1 MKTIVETS
9 TKLSKYLLADDV
21 TITATS
27 DNITVGDPAQFI
39 IADLNSGNTT
49 ITENVTN
56 APDDWTGNKYKLDR
70 CTTKYP
76 KPALKTLL
84 DDKMLNLISCLY

>member
-9 TKLSKYLLADDV
+9 TKLCKYLLADNV

-27 DNITVGDPAQFI
+27 DSTTVGDPAQFI
-39 IADLNSGNTT
+39 IADLNSGNAT

-56 APDDWTGNKYKLDR
+56 APSDWVGNKYKLDG
-70 CTTKYP
+70 TTWSANP
-76 KPALKTLL
+76 DWVDPSE
-84 DDKMLNLISCLY
+84 DDGE

>member
-21 TITATS
+21 AITATA

-39 IADLNSGNTT
+39 IGDMNSGNAT

-56 APDDWTGNKYKLDR
+56 APSDWTGNKYKLDG
-70 CTTKYP
+70 TTWSANP
-76 KPALKTLL
+76 DWVDPTLE
-84 DDKMLNLISCLY
+84 DEE

>member
-9 TKLSKYLLADDV
+9 TKLCKYLLADDV

-27 DNITVGDPAQFI
+27 DSITVGDPAQFI
-39 IADLNSGNTT
+39 IADLNSSNAT

-56 APDDWTGNKYKLDR
+56 APSDWTGNKYTFNG
-70 CTTKYP
+70 TTWTANP
-76 KPALKTLL
+76 DWVDPSE
-84 DDKMLNLISCLY
+84 DDGE

>member
-9 TKLSKYLLADDV
+9 TKLCKYLLADDV

-27 DNITVGDPAQFI
+27 DSITVGDPAQFI
-39 IADLNSGNTT
+39 IADLNSSNAT

-56 APDDWTGNKYKLDR
+56 APEDWVGNKYKLDG
-70 CTTKYP
+70 TTWSANP
-76 KPALKTLL
+76 DWVDPSE
-84 DDKMLNLISCLY
+84 DDGE